1 MKTLR
6 QVILENIEW
15 LSTIYTGFIQLSK
28 EINLCLCYLLQL
40 LKISQTFLIEHQP
53 ETLCLLLNNACFSFS

>member
-28 EINLCLCYLLQL
+28 EINLRLCYLLY
-40 LKISQTFLIEHQP
+40 I
-53 ETLCLLLNNACFSFS
+53 